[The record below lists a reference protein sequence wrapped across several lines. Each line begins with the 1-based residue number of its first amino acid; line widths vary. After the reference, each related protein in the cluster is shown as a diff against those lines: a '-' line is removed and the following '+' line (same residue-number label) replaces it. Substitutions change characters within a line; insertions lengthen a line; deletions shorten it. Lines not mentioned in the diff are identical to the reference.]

1 MTDSSLTDQ
10 PDVQVSFG
18 AALQQARHIKQLSL
32 DEVSSELFILK
43 RHLQALE
50 EESFDDL
57 PQVAFSRGFV
67 INYAKF
73 LGLDPVEIAHSF
85 DAAYP
90 EALKSRS
97 VTDSGSPLQPMGTLQ
112 RDSHSRT
119 GFNPLLMIAFVAL
132 IVLIVFLFR
141 MMSTANK
148 EPQASSPVTAALTVS
163 DQAQGAAINNQAN
176 ESGAALNLDGSGS
189 INNTALELILTDIA
203 TINITDATGR
213 SLMNGAQTRGD
224 YKLSGMP
231 PFKIDINNIDNV
243 SVLLN
248 QKPVALDQYA
258 NTSANANASAN
269 AKQASFE
276 LAL

>member
-1 MTDSSLTDQ
+1 MTDSSLTDK

-50 EESFDDL
+50 EEKFDAL
-57 PQVAFSRGFV
+57 PQVAFARGFV

-73 LGLDPVEIAHSF
+73 LGLDPVEIADSF

-97 VTDSGSPLQPMGTLQ
+97 AVDSGQPMGTLQ

-119 GFNPLLMIAFVAL
+119 GLNPLLIIAFVAL
-132 IVLIVFLFR
+132 IVLIIFLFR
-141 MMSTANK
+141 MMSAANK
-148 EPQASSPVTAALTVS
+148 EPQASSPVSTALTES
-163 DQAQGAAINNQAN
+163 EQAQGAAINNQAN
-176 ESGAALNLDGSGS
+176 ESGAALNLDSSGG
-189 INNTALELILTDIA
+189 INNTSLELALTDIA

-231 PFKIDINNIDNV
+231 PFKIEINNIDNV

-248 QKPVALDQYA
+248 QEPVALDQY
-258 NTSANANASAN
+258 TSASAN
-269 AKQASFE
+269 NKQASFE

>member
-50 EESFDDL
+50 EERFDAL
-57 PQVAFSRGFV
+57 PQVAFARGFV

-73 LGLDPVEIAHSF
+73 LGLDPVEIADSF

-97 VTDSGSPLQPMGTLQ
+97 AVDSASPLQPMGTLQ
-112 RDSHSRT
+112 RDSHSRA
-119 GFNPLLMIAFVAL
+119 GFNPLLIIAFVAL
-132 IVLIVFLFR
+132 IVLIIFLFR
-141 MMSTANK
+141 MMSAANK
-148 EPQASSPVTAALTVS
+148 EPQALSPVSEALTVS
-163 DQAQGAAINNQAN
+163 EQAQGAAINNQVN
-176 ESGAALNLDGSGS
+176 EASATGSALNLDGSGS
-189 INNTALELILTDIA
+189 INNTSLELILTDIA

-213 SLMNGAQTRGD
+213 SLMDGAQIRGA

-231 PFKIDINNIDNV
+231 PFKIEINNIDNV

-248 QKPVALDQYA
+248 QEPVALDQYA
-258 NTSANANASAN
+258 NTSAND
-269 AKQASFE
+269 KQASFE

>member
-32 DEVSSELFILK
+32 DEVSSKLFILK

-57 PQVAFSRGFV
+57 PQVAFARGFV

-85 DAAYP
+85 DVAYP

-97 VTDSGSPLQPMGTLQ
+97 VTDSGLPLQPMGTLQ

-119 GFNPLLMIAFVAL
+119 GLNPLLIIAFVAL
-132 IVLIVFLFR
+132 VVLIIFLFR

-148 EPQASSPVTAALTVS
+148 EPQALIPVSAALTVS
-163 DQAQGAAINNQAN
+163 EQAQGAAINNQAN
-176 ESGAALNLDGSGS
+176 EVSATGSALSLDSNS
-189 INNTALELILTDIA
+189 NNTSLELILTDIA
-203 TINITDATGR
+203 TINITDATGS
-213 SLMNGAQTRGD
+213 SLMNGAQIRGA

-231 PFKIDINNIDNV
+231 PFKIEINNIDNV

-248 QKPVALDQYA
+248 QKPVALEQYA
-258 NTSANANASAN
+258 NVDTSANANN
-269 AKQASFE
+269 KQVSFE
-276 LAL
+276 LAP

>member
-50 EESFDDL
+50 EEKFDDL
-57 PQVAFSRGFV
+57 PQVAFARGFV

-73 LGLDPVEIAHSF
+73 LGLDPVEIADSF

-90 EALKSRS
+90 ETLKSRS
-97 VTDSGSPLQPMGTLQ
+97 AIDSASPLQSMGTLQ
-112 RDSHSRT
+112 RDSHSRP
-119 GFNPLLMIAFVAL
+119 GFNPLLIIAFVAL
-132 IVLIVFLFR
+132 IVLIIFLFR
-141 MMSTANK
+141 MMSAANK
-148 EPQASSPVTAALTVS
+148 EPQALSPVSEALTVS
-163 DQAQGAAINNQAN
+163 EQAQGAAIDNQVN
-176 ESGAALNLDGSGS
+176 EVGATGAALSLDSSGS
-189 INNTALELILTDIA
+189 INNTSLELILTDIA
-203 TINITDATGR
+203 IINITDATGR
-213 SLMNGAQTRGD
+213 SLMSGAQTRGA

-231 PFKIDINNIDNV
+231 PFKIEINNIDNV

-248 QKPVALDQYA
+248 QEPVALDQYA
-258 NTSANANASAN
+258 NANN
-269 AKQASFE
+269 KQASFE
-276 LAL
+276 LAP